1 MAKPFVFSDESIN
14 SYGFYLKND
23 GADISQFKKNPI
35 LLWMHKRPREWN
47 DSKNEVLALGT
58 VDSVKYNQE
67 KQRWEAVPVF
77 DMEDDF
83 AAEIARKWE
92 KGVYRMVS
100 PGVKVIEWSSDP
112 KYLKKGQTSETALKW
127 ILKEIS
133 IVDIGSNNNAIALY
147 NDDDELITLSEGNQN
162 SNIPKLK
169 LSTKNRKTMDEI
181 TLADG
186 TKLES
191 VADVQKLYDKNAA
204 NEQKLV
210 TLTAERDG
218 LKTKVDGYET
228 AQKDARKAEA
238 VTLVDAAVKDGRIDA
253 TPDKEG
259 KSAKE
264 NWMKFFETDHEGAK
278 SALSSIPKRK
288 SVTTQLENEGEQNQ
302 TELADLKKQS
312 WDELDKNGGLVTLK
326 DKYFDVYEEKFEAKF
341 GKKPT
346 KV

>member
-35 LLWMHKRPREWN
+35 LLWMHKRPASWRS
-47 DSKNEVLALGT
+47 DKDEVLALGT
-58 VDSVKYNQE
+58 VTNVKFNQE
-67 KQRWEAVPVF
+67 KQRWEGEPVF
-77 DMEDDF
+77 DTDDKF

-92 KGVYRMVS
+92 KGVYRMTS
-100 PGVKVIEWSSDP
+100 AGVKVIEWSSDP

-147 NDDDELITLSEGNQN
+147 NDDDEVITLSEGDPN

-186 TKLES
+186 TKLAS
-191 VADVQKLYDKNAA
+191 VEDIQKLYDKHAA
-204 NEQKLV
+204 TEQKLV
-210 TLTAERDG
+210 TLTTERDG
-218 LKTKVDGYET
+218 LKTKVDGFEN
-228 AQKDARKAEA
+228 AQKEARRTEA
-238 VTLVDAAVKDGRIDA
+238 TNLVDVAVKDGRIDA
-253 TPDKEG
+253 TPDKDG

-264 NWMKFFETDHEGAK
+264 NWMKFFETDHESAK
-278 SALSSIPKRK
+278 SALASIPKRK
-288 SVTTQLENEGEQNQ
+288 SVTTQLENGSEQND

-312 WDELDKNGGLVTLK
+312 WEDLDKNGGLVTLK
-326 DKYFDVYEEKFEAKF
+326 EKYYDVYEEKFEAKF
-341 GKKPT
+341 GKKPN
-346 KV
+346 K